1 MAMSHHGPRPIE
13 IAIVLREKAMLGV
26 VHGLTDFFRIA
37 DDLSRKRLGVDT
49 PVIRLSHFSDTES
62 GGVTRTFDAI
72 ADAVS
77 EDVNDQPHVIIIP
90 PRQTSS
96 LGIEASTAWSDWL
109 KAQHTRGSILT
120 SICGGTFLLAQ
131 TGLLDG
137 RRATTHVPSAQ
148 ELTDL
153 FPDVQIDV
161 DAVRT
166 EEDDII
172 TVGGVMAWTDL
183 ALVLVRRLLG
193 PAAMEETASFLLL
206 QAPSREQRFY
216 KTFLPEMNHG
226 DTAVLKSQ
234 YELHARGPSGITVKH
249 MARWSGLEPRTF
261 TRRFRKAT
269 GCNPNV
275 YRQKLQ
281 MEKARELLEA
291 NDVPVT
297 EVSYEVGYADIASFR
312 QTFVR
317 ETGLSPSEYRRNFG
331 HIERFS

>member
-1 MAMSHHGPRPIE
+1 MVMPHHGPRPIE
-13 IAIVLREKAMLGV
+13 IAIVLRENVMLGV
-26 VHGLTDFFRIA
+26 VHGLTDLFRIA

-49 PVIRLSHFSDTES
+49 PLIRLSHFTDTGS
-62 GGVTRTFDAI
+62 GGITRTFDAI
-72 ADAVS
+72 PDSVS
-77 EDVNDQPHVIIIP
+77 EDVQDYPHVIIIP
-90 PRQTSS
+90 PRQTSN
-96 LGIEASTAWSDWL
+96 LGIEASTTWSDWL

-137 RRATTHVPSAQ
+137 RRATTHPPSAN
-148 ELTDL
+148 ELTTL
-153 FPDVQIDV
+153 FPNVHIDV

-172 TVGGVMAWTDL
+172 TVGGVMAWTD
-183 ALVLVRRLLG
+183 LVLVRRLLG

-226 DTAVLKSQ
+226 DSAILKSQ

-249 MARWSGLEPRTF
+249 MAEWSGLEPRTF
-261 TRRFRKAT
+261 TRRFHKAT

-297 EVSYEVGYADIASFR
+297 EVSYEVGR
-312 QTFVR
+312 
-317 ETGLSPSEYRRNFG
+317 
-331 HIERFS
+331 